1 MNDDSIVETQPRPRP
16 FDLALVVIGLTMFF
30 AGFAASYIIKGS
42 LWNVALGFVVGC
54 ALAAAAWWW
63 PKFAGPVIL
72 VLSIPALFYGLFFM
86 LYTLG
91 MPYALIM
98 LWGSTAFLVG
108 GVGILRQRSTARRPR
123 RHIFI
128 VSLATAF
135 LLYFVIIWPPQ
146 GRAILLSLPIV
157 DQVNAPQVQADA
169 GGIWA
174 ASWSAPRVS
183 IPEALESVKSL
194 LESEG
199 WTIIDMTFFGPGTVL
214 ISAQRGPYSLEVIY
228 EPEPP
233 SDLFGSKGA
242 YMAAYVRRAEA
253 RTFDDFGTES
263 VTVQAVAV
271 KVRGGPATSR
281 SGTRR

>member
-1 MNDDSIVETQPRPRP
+1 
-16 FDLALVVIGLTMFF
+16 
-30 AGFAASYIIKGS
+30 
-42 LWNVALGFVVGC
+42 
-54 ALAAAAWWW
+54 
-63 PKFAGPVIL
+63 
-72 VLSIPALFYGLFFM
+72 M

-91 MPYALIM
+91 MPQALVS
-98 LWGSTAFLVG
+98 LWGSAAFLTG
-108 GVGILRQRSTARRPR
+108 GIGILRRRSVTRRSW

-128 VSLATAF
+128 VSLAAAF
-135 LLYFVIIWPPQ
+135 LLYFVILWPPQ

-157 DQVNAPQVQADA
+157 DQVNAPQVQAEA

-174 ASWSAPRVS
+174 SYWSAPRVT

-199 WTIIDMTFFGPGTVL
+199 WTIVDTTFFGPGTVL

-242 YMAAYVRRAEA
+242 YMAAYVRRAKA

-271 KVRGGPATSR
+271 RVRGGPANSR